1 MTATAT
7 MSLFGSYRPSAH
19 GGRTRRPVKGDAKRA
34 LKGEAFALDT
44 PAHSP
49 SSEGWVARFGR
60 SRFGQKT
67 MSVALAVSV
76 LGGSALVITDEA
88 AAAAAAARE
97 PVDPATAPLVQGA
110 SGHKVGMAAVRVQ

>member
-1 MTATAT
+1 

-19 GGRTRRPVKGDAKRA
+19 GGRTRRPVKEDAKGA

-44 PAHSP
+44 PAHSS

-67 MSVALAVSV
+67 ASVALAVSV
-76 LGGSALVITDEA
+76 LGGSALFVITDEA

-97 PVDPATAPLVQGA
+97 PVDPATSPLVQGA
-110 SGHKVGMAAVRVQ
+110 SGLYKVGMAAVRVQ